1 MSWKDESND
10 NETQPALTQQQSITE
25 LQELHRTMKELRNYQ
40 GTQVQ
45 LQGTQDTAINQNL
58 MQIQQ
63 TTDKTVAEF
72 EKVIAALESNQEL
85 NRKNLVGQLRNSLSE
100 FKDQTNKTTSDLIKQ
115 MQEIQTAMS
124 ANNSNLSLIHESLD
138 KNVNDTLAQVSNRLE
153 QEFKTTSY
161 RISHMTLKG
170 YLIAVIPFGLVMG
183 VVSWLLNHF
192 WG

>member
-63 TTDKTVAEF
+63 TTDKTIAEF

-138 KNVNDTLAQVSNRLE
+138 KNV
-153 QEFKTTSY
+153 
-161 RISHMTLKG
+161 
-170 YLIAVIPFGLVMG
+170 
-183 VVSWLLNHF
+183 
-192 WG
+192 

>member
-85 NRKNLVGQLRNSLSE
+85 NRKNLVSQLRNSLSE
-100 FKDQTNKTTSDLIKQ
+100 FQDQTNKTTSDLIKQ

-170 YLIAVIPFGLVMG
+170 YLIAVIPFGIVMG

>member
-1 MSWKDESND
+1 
-10 NETQPALTQQQSITE
+10 
-25 LQELHRTMKELRNYQ
+25 
-40 GTQVQ
+40 
-45 LQGTQDTAINQNL
+45 
-58 MQIQQ
+58 
-63 TTDKTVAEF
+63 TDKTVAEF

-85 NRKNLVGQLRNSLSE
+85 NRKNLVSQLQNSLAE

-170 YLIAVIPFGLVMG
+170 YLIAVIPFGIVMG
-183 VVSWLLNHF
+183 LVSWLLNHF

>member
-170 YLIAVIPFGLVMG
+170 YLIAIIPFGIVMG

>member
-1 MSWKDESND
+1 MSWKDASN
-10 NETQPALTQQQSITE
+10 NETQPEVTQQQSITE
-25 LQELHRTMKELRNYQ
+25 LQELNQTMKELRNYQ

-100 FKDQTNKTTSDLIKQ
+100 FKDQSNKTTSDLIKQ

-170 YLIAVIPFGLVMG
+170 YLIAVIPFGIVMG

>member
-170 YLIAVIPFGLVMG
+170 YLIAVIPFGIVMG

>member
-25 LQELHRTMKELRNYQ
+25 LQELNRTMKELRNYQ

-100 FKDQTNKTTSDLIKQ
+100 FKEQTNKTTSDLIKQ

-192 WG
+192 FG